1 MRKINFSQR
10 NKNPVTLL
18 FLSVNS
24 LFVNMTLENPIPFY
38 CEIKVIIIIII
49 IIIIICSIK
58 IVNLWKTVL
67 IIPVYRYSILV

>member
-10 NKNPVTLL
+10 NKNPVTLR

-49 IIIIICSIK
+49 CSIK